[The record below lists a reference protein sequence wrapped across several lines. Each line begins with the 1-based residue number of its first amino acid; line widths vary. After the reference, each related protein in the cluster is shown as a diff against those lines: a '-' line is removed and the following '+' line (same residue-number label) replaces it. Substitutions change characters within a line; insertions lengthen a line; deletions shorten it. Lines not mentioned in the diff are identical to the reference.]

1 MNVIKRLNDLSRGFL
16 AVLFTLAFFCQVA
29 IAASSGYR
37 TPDPRIIAKADAITA
52 ALAAAPCKE
61 NRKVL
66 IYGISFGPHRVTIP
80 TAKQVFTLLGENTD
94 AFDPVV
100 SDDLANFEAH
110 RLKEFDAVIFANTTG
125 DVFCRPAD
133 KAQFKALSK
142 DEKREQLKNATR
154 LAQNLNDYVSAG
166 GGFMGIHAATDTLK
180 QFPAYTDMIGGVF
193 WQHPWG
199 ARETVTIKV
208 EDPGHAL
215 IKGVFDKNEFQF
227 NDEIYAFRESFARSK
242 LHVLLS
248 LDLTKSDKPNRP
260 LRRTDGDYPVAWV
273 RSHGKGRVFYCS
285 LGHAMSTFANPS
297 VLAFWLRGIQF
308 ATGDLP
314 AETTPGQR
322 QSMQSQDSARVEYDA
337 GIPQMAFAAQELRR
351 AFEETGKKDLQVTL
365 TVQSDASS
373 PEAFSIRRVGG
384 KRIEVTGTDV
394 TGAMYGGLEV
404 ADLLRLGL
412 PIKDQEQRPFV
423 KKRGIKINIPLDIRT
438 PAFDDSGEAAQ
449 KNIQTMWDFEFWKA
463 YLDDLARYR
472 YNVVSLWAAHPFPNM
487 IKLKAY
493 PDIAV
498 DDVYYSKA
506 ALDTTHLDAAVRL
519 DDDTEGALS
528 LGKKISIDAKIK
540 YWQQVFQYAA
550 DRGIEIMM
558 VHWNVHMHGAA
569 GQYGITNAQDNPA
582 TIKYIRACVREML
595 LTYPQITGLGVCA
608 GENDDRYLRDEYMT
622 ERFVFNAYGKA
633 VMDVKALQP
642 EREIRFI
649 IRRHSTEYEDFT
661 HAFKDYTGGTIDT
674 SVKYAVAHM
683 YSSRRPQEWEKR
695 IVAEGW
701 LEKYKVWLNL
711 RNDDIFMHR
720 WGSPDYARE
729 FIKWIPHEHVAGFYM
744 GSDTYVWGRE
754 FISKHPETAGRLE
767 IDKHWYRDRLWGQ
780 LAYNND
786 QDDNYWQAV
795 LKHRFPAVDAK
806 LLLDA
811 WESVS
816 EVIPQ
821 LNRSVWSPTDG
832 SFAAEGCRRTSGF
845 LTLDGYHFERPAM
858 ALKRI
863 EDAPDPQCITV
874 TDWAK
879 AHLKGQTLPGVAP
892 LQVAENLDGYAQV
905 GLTALPT
912 LRAHMGSNVELKET
926 LSDIESMAYLGH
938 YYADKMRGAAKLA
951 LYREGGREQEQYL
964 DQAVAH
970 LEDAVAEWKAYA
982 AVLTPQYKTQ
992 IGARANT
999 MDWNATLKDVEK
1011 EVETIKEER
1020 DYPTVRFV
1028 NLTDGARIPEGS
1040 DLRVEIEATDG
1051 NGAPE
1056 VNLRLNGLVLHAENK
1071 TGERFIWSG
1080 ASEDTLKS
1088 LKPGM
1093 VHLEAVAV
1101 DKNGLRTSREIN
1113 IRVGNASQG
1122 RVGDWENKIHKV
1134 ILNEGETLSTGET
1147 RNFPRLECFLTLEK
1161 DGSLALNSG
1170 TPGHSE
1176 GRIWGTNGKAN
1187 RPKPHP
1193 VPFRFYIALAD
1204 GQLQILREKP
1214 GRPKVIIYETKKP
1227 DDSGPYKLGI
1237 TASRRLVVFRMDGN
1251 KSKIV
1256 WRSPTPD

>member
-1 MNVIKRLNDLSRGFL
+1 MNMIKRLNDLSRGFL
-16 AVLFTLAFFCQVA
+16 AVLFTAAFFCQGA

-52 ALAAAPCKE
+52 RLAAAPCKE
-61 NRKVL
+61 KRKVL

-80 TAKQVFTLLGENTD
+80 TAQQVFTLLGKNTG

-100 SDDLANFEAH
+100 SNGLDNFEAD
-110 RLKEFDAVIFANTTG
+110 RLKQFDAVIFANTTG

-133 KAQFKALSK
+133 KAQFNALRK
-142 DEKREQLKNATR
+142 DEKREQLKNAAR
-154 LAQNLNDYVSAG
+154 LAKNLDDYVRAG

-180 QFPAYTDMIGGVF
+180 GFPAYTNMIGGIF

-208 EDPGHAL
+208 EDTGHAL
-215 IKGVFDKNEFQF
+215 TRGVFDQTEFQF
-227 NDEIYAFRESFARSK
+227 NDEIYAFRESFDRSR
-242 LHVLLS
+242 LHVLMS
-248 LDLTKSDKPNRP
+248 LDLAKSAKPNRP
-260 LRRTDGDYPVAWV
+260 LRRTDGDYPVAWT

-285 LGHAMSTFANPS
+285 LGHAMSTFADPTI
-297 VLAFWLRGIQF
+297 LKFWLRGIQF
-308 ATGDLP
+308 ATGDIDAATSAGEKP
-314 AETTPGQR
+314 SEAASVEH
-322 QSMQSQDSARVEYDA
+322 DARV
-337 GIPQMAFAAQELRR
+337 PQLAFAAQELN
-351 AFEETGKKDLQVTL
+351 AALEEVGQKDLQVAL
-365 TVQSDASS
+365 TVQWDESS
-373 PEAFSIRRVGG
+373 PEAFRIRRAGA

-404 ADLLRLGL
+404 ADLLRLDL
-412 PIKDQEQRPFV
+412 PIQDLQRKPFV
-423 KKRGIKINIPLDIRT
+423 EKRGVKINIPLDVRT

-487 IKLKAY
+487 IKLDAY

-519 DDDTEGALS
+519 DDDTEGALT
-528 LGKKISIDAKIK
+528 LGKKISIDEKIK

-558 VHWNVHMHGAA
+558 VHWNVHMHSAA
-569 GQYGITNAQDNPA
+569 GKYGITNAQDNPA
-582 TIKYIRACVREML
+582 TIEYIRACVREML
-595 LTYPQITGLGVCA
+595 LTYPQITGIGVCA

-633 VMDVKALQP
+633 VMDVRALQP
-642 EREIRFI
+642 ERDIRFI
-649 IRRHSTEYEDFT
+649 IRRHSTEYKDFT
-661 HAFKDYTGGTIDT
+661 EAFKEYTGGVIDT

-720 WGSPDYARE
+720 WGSPDYARA

-767 IDKHWYRDRLWGQ
+767 IEKHWYRDRLWGQ

-786 QDDNYWQAV
+786 LGDDYWQAV
-795 LKHRFPAVDAK
+795 LKHRFPTVNAR

-858 ALKRI
+858 VLDRI
-863 EDAPDPQCITV
+863 ENAPDPQCITV
-874 TDWAK
+874 TDWAQ
-879 AHLKGQTLPGVAP
+879 ARLKGQALPGVTP

-905 GLTALPT
+905 GLTALPV
-912 LRAHMGSNVELKET
+912 LRAHMGNNVELKET

-951 LYREGGREQEQYL
+951 LYRESGRKQETFL

-970 LEDAVAEWKAYA
+970 LENAVEEWKAYA

-992 IGARANT
+992 IGARANSF
-999 MDWNATLKDVEK
+999 DWNATLKDVEK
-1011 EVETIKEER
+1011 EVETIKEEG

-1051 NGAPE
+1051 NGAPQ
-1056 VNLRLNGLVLHAENK
+1056 VKLRLNGLVLKAEK
-1071 TGERFIWSG
+1071 RLGDLCVWSG
-1080 ASEDTLKS
+1080 ASEELLKS
-1088 LKPGM
+1088 LKLGM

-1101 DKNGLRTSREIN
+1101 DKNGLSTSGELN
-1113 IRVGNASQG
+1113 VGVGNASQSLM
-1122 RVGDWENKIHKV
+1122 GDWENEIHQV
-1134 ILNEGETLSTGET
+1134 ILNEGETF
-1147 RNFPRLECFLTLEK
+1147 RNGDIRKFPRLECFLSLAN
-1161 DGSLALNSG
+1161 DGSLALNHGS
-1170 TPGHSE
+1170 PGNSK

-1193 VPFRFYIALAD
+1193 VPFRFYMALAE
-1204 GQLQILREKP
+1204 GRLQILREKP
-1214 GRPKVIIYETKKP
+1214 GRPNVIIYETKKP

-1237 TASRRLVVFRMDGN
+1237 TASRRLVVFRKDGK

-1256 WRSPTPD
+1256 WRSPMPD